1 MKIELKKLK
10 IAEHLSEET
19 TAFTADVY
27 VNGKCIGYAKNDG
40 QGGET
45 DIRCHFPADSIERK
59 LCAEAEEW
67 AKTQPP
73 YSEGGGEPLPMT
85 LDFYID
91 LMVYDVLLAQAE
103 AKEQAK
109 LKKLQLKEIHVGVP
123 DSGRYQ
129 RWLWKKMTLAQLAA
143 NPSGKGAVQSRID
156 CIKRDLKEGHVILNA
171 EYLRSLGFTV

>member
-19 TAFTADVY
+19 TAYTADVY
-27 VNGKCIGYAKNDG
+27 IDGKCIGYAKNDG

-45 DIRCHFPADSIERK
+45 DIRCNHASDSPLHK
-59 LCAEAEEW
+59 LLYDAIEW
-67 AKTQPP
+67 AKNQPP
-73 YSEGGGEPLPMT
+73 YSEGGGAPLPMT

-91 LMVYDVLLAQAE
+91 LMVYDVLLAKAE

-123 DSGRYQ
+123 DSGRYH
-129 RWLWKKMTLAQLAA
+129 RWLWKKMTLAQMAA
-143 NPSGKGAVQSRID
+143 VPSGKGAVQSRID
-156 CIKRDLKEGHVILNA
+156 VIKRDLKAGEAIINA
-171 EYLRSLGFTV
+171 EYLRALGFTV